1 MLSEQL
7 HASLKEDKIKRF
19 KQKEEER
26 NKFVILTYLQRLLK
40 PNILFH
46 LIDLKGNTFRGKE
59 RNNWE
64 CHDRVTSGVLAFVDV
79 VEDHKYFIL
88 KVWEYTKSYM

>member
-19 KQKEEER
+19 KQKEER

-46 LIDLKGNTFRGKE
+46 LIDLKGNAFGGKE
-59 RNNWE
+59 R
-64 CHDRVTSGVLAFVDV
+64 TFYLLF
-79 VEDHKYFIL
+79 
-88 KVWEYTKSYM
+88 

>member
-1 MLSEQL
+1 MRGLEAIGKIRKKTKDGLPVSE
-7 HASLKEDKIKRF
+7 
-19 KQKEEER
+19 
-26 NKFVILTYLQRLLK
+26 
-40 PNILFH
+40 
-46 LIDLKGNTFRGKE
+46 KGITFRGKE